1 MKVSIST
8 KCYESE
14 GGNCFARSIMEV
26 VPFLREV
33 GFECLDLNLKDYQ
46 NKSYLL
52 SGEDWEE
59 KVTALKKLADDVG
72 LEFYQ
77 AHTPTIKGGN
87 VFGNKQFAAPG
98 SLGIYREAMRKNILA
113 GAMLGVKWMVIHPI
127 TCPEYNFERKATL
140 DYNVDF
146 WAPYVEL
153 AGNMG
158 VGIAFENQLPN
169 LKRAVPFRYCT
180 HYEELMDLVDS
191 YDVSHV
197 GICWDTG
204 HANQNRFDQYRAITA
219 IGSRL
224 KALHLHDNIYGNK
237 DEHMFP
243 FMGEICW
250 EDVIRALVDV
260 NYEGTINFETNKP
273 ISGASGELQREHV
286 RLGYDTACYLRD
298 WLEREK
304 VKK

>member
-1 MKVSIST
+1 MRVSIST
-8 KCYESE
+8 KSYESE
-14 GGNCFARSIMEV
+14 GGNGFARSIMEV
-26 VPFLREV
+26 VPFMREV

-46 NKSYLL
+46 HRKYLL
-52 SGEDWEE
+52 SGENWEE
-59 KVTALKKLADDVG
+59 KVNALKKLADEVD

-77 AHTPTIKGGN
+77 AHSPTIRGGN
-87 VFGNKQFAAPG
+87 VYQNKQFAAPG
-98 SLGIYREAMRKNILA
+98 ALDEYKEAMRKNVVA
-113 GAMLGVKWMVIHPI
+113 CSMLGVKWLVIHPI

-153 AGNMG
+153 AGEVG

-180 HYEELMDLVDS
+180 HYEDLIDLVDR
-191 YDVSHV
+191 YDVPHV
-197 GICWDTG
+197 GVCWDTG
-204 HANQNRFDQYRAITA
+204 HANQNKFDQYRAITT

-243 FMGEICW
+243 FMGEIKW
-250 EDVIRALVDV
+250 EDVIRALADV
-260 NYEGTINFETNKP
+260 NYEGTLNFETNKP
-273 ISGASGELQREHV
+273 ITGASGELQKEHV

-304 VKK
+304 KK